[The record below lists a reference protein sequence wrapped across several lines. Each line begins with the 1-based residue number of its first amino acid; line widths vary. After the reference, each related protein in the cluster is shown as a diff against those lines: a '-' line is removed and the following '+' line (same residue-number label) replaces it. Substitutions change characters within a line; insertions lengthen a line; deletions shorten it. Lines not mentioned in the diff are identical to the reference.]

1 MAEFLFP
8 SVCICQVNYSLHSS
22 NQYSDASNRR
32 ETPVLK
38 NGAIADR
45 LKQTE
50 KGKGEL

>member
-8 SVCICQVNYSLHSS
+8 SVCICQISYSIGN
-22 NQYSDASNRR
+22 NQYSDASSR
-32 ETPVLK
+32 TPVIK

-45 LKQTE
+45 LKTD